1 MKTIKEPAR
10 EIPVLAETDVLVVG
24 SGPGGLSAAI
34 AAART
39 GSDVMLVEEYGCFG
53 GNLTQ
58 VGVQSIGWY
67 DIGACVDS
75 EGIGREFETKAKQYG
90 AAYQRLNSRR
100 LSINGEAF
108 KYAADQIVVEEGIR
122 PLLHCKTVGA
132 VMNRDTI
139 GGIITESKSG
149 RQAILAKRVVDATGD
164 ADVAVAAGAETRKT
178 PVDEML
184 GVTVMFSCSGV
195 NREKFIAY
203 ISERK
208 PKFGDWGKN
217 WSIRTD
223 GKEDDLFCPYLEEE
237 FTRAQEK
244 GIIPAGIQSIAGT
257 FGHLTDH
264 GEATYLNMLYM
275 MKYDATD
282 VIELTRAEMDGRQLA
297 MWAIAALKSEVPGFE
312 DATLRNFGMKL
323 GVRDTRKIISRGNL
337 TEDDVFGQGRF
348 EDSIGIFPEFID
360 GYEVLFLP
368 TTGRYFQ
375 IPYGVLLP
383 KSVENLLVAG
393 RCIGGDKMSH
403 AATRNMMCC
412 AVTGQ
417 AAGTAA
423 ALSVKE
429 GVTPGELDIKLLQK
443 ELVAQGA
450 RIA

>member
-1 MKTIKEPAR
+1 M
-10 EIPVLAETDVLVVG
+10 
-24 SGPGGLSAAI
+24 
-34 AAART
+34 
-39 GSDVMLVEEYGCFG
+39 
-53 GNLTQ
+53 
-58 VGVQSIGWY
+58 
-67 DIGACVDS
+67 
-75 EGIGREFETKAKQYG
+75 
-90 AAYQRLNSRR
+90 
-100 LSINGEAF
+100 
-108 KYAADQIVVEEGIR
+108 
-122 PLLHCKTVGA
+122 
-132 VMNRDTI
+132 
-139 GGIITESKSG
+139 
-149 RQAILAKRVVDATGD
+149 
-164 ADVAVAAGAETRKT
+164 
-178 PVDEML
+178 
-184 GVTVMFSCSGV
+184 
-195 NREKFIAY
+195 
-203 ISERK
+203 
-208 PKFGDWGKN
+208 
-217 WSIRTD
+217 
-223 GKEDDLFCPYLEEE
+223 
-237 FTRAQEK
+237 
-244 GIIPAGIQSIAGT
+244 
-257 FGHLTDH
+257 TDH

-429 GVTPGELDIKLLQK
+429 SVTPGALDIKLLQK